1 VRTSGIVVAARL
13 INFTKTAKMDMLRT
27 STNPMKF
34 CLARVWRCWLLPIFV
49 AAATA
54 QVAPSPSG
62 AASAPPVPYA
72 SVSQLNL
79 LLSQLE
85 EVAQSTQLDLAK
97 LRIEKWKT
105 DSNTK
110 RGTEAD
116 VESLQRNLQ
125 MALPEIIG
133 QLRASPENVAVT
145 FKLYRNLDALF
156 DVLGPVVESAGA
168 FGSKDEFQS
177 VQNDLSSLE
186 RSRRTLA
193 ERMDTLTN
201 AKEGELAHLRSQ
213 VRDLQAAATPP
224 TPPKKTVVDDAEP
237 PKKTAKKKA
246 VPKPPKPST
255 PATQQ
260 PGTTTSSQPPVQ
272 QSQHP

>member
-1 VRTSGIVVAARL
+1 MKLCPARG
-13 INFTKTAKMDMLRT
+13 
-27 STNPMKF
+27 
-34 CLARVWRCWLLPIFV
+34 WRYWVLPFLMS
-49 AAATA
+49 AATA
-54 QVAPSPSG
+54 QVASSPAP

-85 EVAQSTQLDLAK
+85 QVAQATQADLGK

-110 RGTEAD
+110 RSTEAD

-133 QLRASPENVAVT
+133 QLRASPENIAAT
-145 FKLYRNLDALF
+145 FKLYRNLDALY
-156 DVLGPVVESAGA
+156 DVFGPVVESAGA

-186 RSRRTLA
+186 RLRRALA
-193 ERMDTLTN
+193 ERMEALAG
-201 AKEGELAHLRSQ
+201 AKEGELAQLRTQ
-213 VRDLQAAATPP
+213 VRDLKAAATPP
-224 TPPKKTVVDDAEP
+224 ASLKKVVVDDTEPPKKTV
-237 PKKTAKKKA
+237 KKKA

-255 PATQQ
+255 PPTQQ
-260 PGTTTSSQPPVQ
+260 SGTTTSSQPPAQ
-272 QSQHP
+272 QPQ

>member
-1 VRTSGIVVAARL
+1 
-13 INFTKTAKMDMLRT
+13 
-27 STNPMKF
+27 MK
-34 CLARVWRCWLLPIFV
+34 LLPTYGWRFLVLPFLV
-49 AAATA
+49 AMAMA
-54 QVAPSPSG
+54 QGTPSPAP
-62 AASAPPVPYA
+62 AASAPGSGPAVPYA

-79 LLSQLE
+79 ILSQLE
-85 EVAQSTQLDLAK
+85 QVAQATQVDLAK

-110 RGTEAD
+110 RSTSAD
-116 VESLQRNLQ
+116 VDSLQRNLQ
-125 MALPEIIG
+125 NALPEIIA
-133 QLRASPENVAVT
+133 QLRASPENVGAT
-145 FKLYRNLDALF
+145 FKLYRNLDALY

-177 VQNDLSSLE
+177 VENDLSSLE
-186 RSRRTLA
+186 RSRRALA

-213 VRDLQAAATPP
+213 VRDLQAAAVPP

-246 VPKPPKPST
+246 VPKPPK
-255 PATQQ
+255 
-260 PGTTTSSQPPVQ
+260 
-272 QSQHP
+272 